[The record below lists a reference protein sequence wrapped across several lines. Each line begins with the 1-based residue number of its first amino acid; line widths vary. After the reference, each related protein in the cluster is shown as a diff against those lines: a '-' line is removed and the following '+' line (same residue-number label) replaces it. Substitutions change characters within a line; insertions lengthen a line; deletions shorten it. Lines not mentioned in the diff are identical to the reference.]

1 MNSVSWRTPAVVLAA
16 GCIIMCISFGI
27 RAGFGLFLQPM
38 ALEYGWGREVFSF
51 SIALQ
56 NLMWGAI
63 GAVAGGLADRY
74 GPGRVVATG
83 AICYILGLI
92 GLSYIATPWLLH
104 LNSGLL
110 LGGALGGTSF
120 GIILAVIGRTVAPER
135 RSLAMGVATA
145 AGSFGQFLL
154 LPITQTLISS
164 FDWHTALLVLGGIAA
179 LIIPLSLALVGD
191 PAAGGSAKQQSVG
204 EALREAMGEKG
215 FHLLFWG
222 YFVCGFHI
230 AMLTVHLPAFVTDAG
245 LSPSHGMTALALIGL
260 FNVIGTFGAGWLGGR
275 FSKKYLLSTIYAIRA
290 VLISTLVFLPL
301 TPLTLYVFA
310 CGIGLLW
317 LGTVPLTNG
326 LVGQI
331 FGMRYAAMLASIVFF
346 GHQIGSFVG
355 VWLAGYLY
363 DTTGSYS
370 GAFIASIG
378 LGVFAAL
385 VNLPVNEKPLAERMK
400 HAQAV
405 A

>member
-1 MNSVSWRTPAVVLAA
+1 MQAQPGSWRTPLVVLTCGA
-16 GCIIMCISFGI
+16 IIMCISFGI
-27 RAGFGLFLQPM
+27 RAGFGLFLQPIS
-38 ALEYGWGREVFSF
+38 LEHGWGREVFSF

-56 NLMWGAI
+56 NLMWGAL
-63 GAVAGGLADRY
+63 GALAGGFADRY
-74 GPGRVVATG
+74 GPGRVVAAG
-83 AICYILGLI
+83 AVFYILGLI
-92 GLSYIATPWLLH
+92 GLAYISTPLLMH
-104 LNSGLL
+104 LNAGLL

-120 GIILAVIGRTVAPER
+120 GIILAVIGRTVAPDR
-135 RSLAMGVATA
+135 RTFAMGIATA

-154 LPITQTLISS
+154 LPLTQTLISR
-164 FDWHTALLVLGGIAA
+164 FDWHVALLILAAIAA
-179 LIIPLSLALVGD
+179 LIIPLCLALAGS
-191 PAAGGSAKQQSVG
+191 PAAGTSTQQQSIG
-204 EALREAMGEKG
+204 DALREALREKG

-230 AMLTVHLPAFVTDAG
+230 AMLTVHLPSFVTDQG
-245 LSPSHGMTALALIGL
+245 LSAAHGMTALALIGL

-275 FSKKYLLSTIYAIRA
+275 FSKKYLLSTIYTVRA
-290 VLISTLVFLPL
+290 VLIAMLVFLPL
-301 TPLTLYVFA
+301 SPLTLYVFA

-355 VWLAGYLY
+355 VWLAGYLF

-370 GAFIASIG
+370 GALVASIG
-378 LGVFAAL
+378 LGIFAAL
-385 VNLPVNEKPLAERMK
+385 VNLPVNEKPLVERRP
-400 HAQAV
+400 AV

>member
-1 MNSVSWRTPAVVLAA
+1 MQSTSWRTPLVVLAC
-16 GCIIMCISFGI
+16 GCLIMTISFGI
-27 RAGFGLFLQPM
+27 RAGFGLFLQPIS
-38 ALEYGWGREVFSF
+38 LEYGWGREVFSF

-56 NLMWGAI
+56 NLMWGAL
-63 GAVAGGLADRY
+63 GAVAGGFADRY
-74 GPGRVVATG
+74 GPGRVIATG

-92 GLSYIATPWLLH
+92 GLAYIDTPWLLH
-104 LNSGLL
+104 LNSGVL

-120 GIILAVIGRTVAPER
+120 GIILAVIGRTVAPEK

-154 LPITQTLISS
+154 LPITQALISS
-164 FDWHTALLVLGGIAA
+164 FDWHSALLVLAGIAA
-179 LIIPLSLALVGD
+179 LIIPLSLALVAD
-191 PAAGGSAKQQSVG
+191 PAAGAAKQQSIG
-204 EALREAMGEKG
+204 EALHEAMGEKG

-245 LSPSHGMTALALIGL
+245 LSPAHGMTALALIGL

-275 FSKKYLLSTIYAIRA
+275 FSKKYLLSTIYSIRA
-290 VLISTLVFLPL
+290 VLIALLVFFPL
-301 TPLTLYVFA
+301 SPFILYVFA

-378 LGVFAAL
+378 LGIFAAL
-385 VNLPVNEKPLAERMK
+385 VNLPVNEKPLAERR
-400 HAQAV
+400 HAQAL

>member
-1 MNSVSWRTPAVVLAA
+1 MNPASWRTPAVVLACGA
-16 GCIIMCISFGI
+16 IIMLISFGI
-27 RAGFGLFLQPM
+27 RAGFGLFLQPIS
-38 ALEYGWGREVFSF
+38 LEYGWGREVFSF

-56 NLMWGAI
+56 NLMWGAL
-63 GAVAGGLADRY
+63 GALAGGFADRY
-74 GPGRVVATG
+74 GPARVVAAG
-83 AICYILGLI
+83 AVCYVLGLI
-92 GLSYIATPWLLH
+92 GLAYLSTPLLMH
-104 LNSGLL
+104 LNAALL

-120 GIILAVIGRTVAPER
+120 GIILAVIGRRVAPER
-135 RSLAMGVATA
+135 RSLAMGIATA

-154 LPITQTLISS
+154 LPLTQFLISR
-164 FDWHTALLVLGGIAA
+164 FGWHAALVILAGVAA
-179 LIIPLSLALVGD
+179 LIIPLCLALAGN
-191 PAAGGSAKQQSVG
+191 PGAAGATRQQSIG
-204 EALREAMGEKG
+204 EALREALREKG

-230 AMLTVHLPAFVTDAG
+230 AMLTVHLPSFVTDAG
-245 LSPSHGMTALALIGL
+245 LSAAHGMTALALIGL

-275 FSKKYLLSTIYAIRA
+275 FSKKYLLSTIYTVRA
-290 VLISTLVFLPL
+290 LLIAMLVVLPL
-301 TPLTLYVFA
+301 SPLTLYVFA

-331 FGMRYAAMLASIVFF
+331 FGMRYAAMLASVVFF

-370 GAFIASIG
+370 GAFMASIA

-385 VNLPVNEKPLAERMK
+385 VNLPVNEKPLVERRP
-400 HAQAV
+400 AV

>member
-1 MNSVSWRTPAVVLAA
+1 MKIESLRTPALVLAC

-38 ALEYGWGREVFSF
+38 SLEYGWGREVFSF

-56 NLMWGAI
+56 NLMWGVLGAI
-63 GAVAGGLADRY
+63 AGGFADRF
-74 GPGRVVATG
+74 GPGRVIAGG

-92 GLSYIATPWLLH
+92 GLAYIATPLLLH
-104 LNSGLL
+104 LNAGLL

-120 GIILAVIGRTVAPER
+120 GIILAVIGRSVAPER
-135 RSLAMGVATA
+135 RSVAMGVATA

-154 LPITQTLISS
+154 LPLTQFLISR
-164 FDWHTALLVLGGIAA
+164 FDWHAALLVLAGVAA
-179 LIIPLSLALVGD
+179 LILPLSLALAGS
-191 PAAGGSAKQQSVG
+191 PAAAGGAAKQQSIG
-204 EALREAMGEKG
+204 EALHEALREKG

-230 AMLTVHLPAFVTDAG
+230 AMLTVHLPAFVTDSG
-245 LSPSHGMTALALIGL
+245 LRPEHGMTALALIGL

-275 FSKKYLLSTIYAIRA
+275 ISKKYLLSTIYSIRA
-290 VLISTLVFLPL
+290 LLIAMLVFLPL

-346 GHQIGSFVG
+346 GHQIGSFIG

-363 DTTGSYS
+363 DTTGSYN
-370 GAFIASIG
+370 GAVLVSMG

-385 VNLPVNEKPLAERMK
+385 INLPVNEKPLAERRV
-400 HAQAV
+400 AV

>member
-1 MNSVSWRTPAVVLAA
+1 MNLHSFRTPALVLAC
-16 GCIIMCISFGI
+16 GCLIMCISFGI

-38 ALEYGWGREVFSF
+38 SLEYGWGREVFSF
-51 SIALQ
+51 AIALQ
-56 NLMWGAI
+56 NLMWGAL
-63 GAVAGGLADRY
+63 GALAGGFADRY
-74 GPGRVVATG
+74 GPGRVVAGG
-83 AICYILGLI
+83 AICYVLGLI
-92 GLSYIATPWLLH
+92 GLAYIDTPFLLH
-104 LNSGLL
+104 LNSAVL

-135 RSLAMGVATA
+135 RSLAMGLATS

-154 LPITQTLISS
+154 LPITQTLIAA
-164 FDWHTALLVLGGIAA
+164 FDWHVALLVLAGIAA
-179 LIIPLSLALVGD
+179 LIIPLSLALVAD
-191 PAAGGSAKQQSVG
+191 PAAGAPKQQSIG
-204 EALREAMGEKG
+204 EALREAMREKG

-230 AMLTVHLPAFVTDAG
+230 AMLTVHLPAFVIDAG
-245 LSPSHGMTALALIGL
+245 LKPSHGMTALALIGL
-260 FNVIGTFGAGWLGGR
+260 FNVIGTLGAGYLGGR
-275 FSKKYLLSTIYAIRA
+275 FSKKYLLSAIYTIRGF
-290 VLISTLVFLPL
+290 LIAMLVFLPL
-301 TPLTLYVFA
+301 TPVVLYTFA

-355 VWLAGYLY
+355 VWLAGHLY
-363 DTTGSYS
+363 DTTGSYA
-370 GAFIASIG
+370 GAFMASIG
-378 LGVFAAL
+378 LSVFAAL
-385 VNLPVNEKPLAERMK
+385 INLPVNEKPLAERGK
-400 HAQAV
+400 HAAAV